1 MDSPSGSPSVAALIV
16 AAGRGERFGG
26 AVPKQYRALS
36 GVPMV
41 RRTVQAFLGHP
52 SVDRVLVVIDAD
64 HEEHYRT
71 SLGDLPLP
79 PPVPGGATR
88 QESVRRGLEALEAA
102 APNLVLVHDAARPLV
117 DAETIDRVIE
127 ALAIHPAVIPGAPV
141 VDTLKR
147 ASADGAVGA
156 TVDRS
161 GLWRAQT
168 PQGFRFG
175 PLLAAHRVAEGQ
187 SLTDDSAVAEAAG
200 LSIGIVEGNEDNMKI
215 TSAGDMARAE
225 RILGQTP
232 DIRVGNGFDVH
243 RLVPD
248 RPLILCGVTIPNA
261 LGLAGHS
268 DADVGL
274 HALTDAL
281 LGALGEG
288 DIGLHFPPSDPR
300 WKDADSALF
309 LRHVAAMVAERG
321 GRIGHVDVTLICET
335 PKIGPHRA
343 AMVARIAELTGME
356 RARVSV
362 KATTTERLGFTG
374 RGEGIAAQATATVI
388 LP

>member
-1 MDSPSGSPSVAALIV
+1 MDTPSGSPSVAALIV

-26 AVPKQYRALS
+26 AIPKQYRDLS
-36 GVPMV
+36 GAPMI
-41 RRTVQAFLGHP
+41 RRTAQAFLRHP
-52 SVDRVLVVIDAD
+52 SVDRVLAVIDAD
-64 HEEHYRT
+64 HEEHYRA

-79 PPVPGGATR
+79 SPVPGGATR

-102 APNLVLVHDAARPLV
+102 APDLVLVHDAARPLV
-117 DAETIDRVIE
+117 DAGTIDRVIE
-127 ALAIHPAVIPGAPV
+127 ALAVHPAVIPGVPV

-147 ASADGAVGA
+147 AGADGTVGA
-156 TVDRS
+156 TVDRT

-175 PLLAAHRVAEGQ
+175 PLLAAHRLVEGQ

-200 LSIGIVEGNEDNMKI
+200 LPIGIVEGNEDNMKI

-225 RILGQTP
+225 RILGGTP

-248 RPLILCGVTIPNA
+248 RPLILCGVTIPHA

-343 AMVARIAELTGME
+343 AMVARIAELTGLE
-356 RARVSV
+356 SGRVSV

>member
-1 MDSPSGSPSVAALIV
+1 MDSTSGSPSVAALIV

-36 GVPMV
+36 GVPMI
-41 RRTVQAFLGHP
+41 RRTVQALLRHP
-52 SVDRVLVVIDAD
+52 SVDRVLVVIDGD
-64 HEEHYRT
+64 HGEHYRA

-79 PPVPGGATR
+79 SPVPGGATR
-88 QESVRRGLEALEAA
+88 QESVRRGLEALEAV
-102 APNLVLVHDAARPLV
+102 APDLVLVHDAARPLV
-117 DAETIDRVIE
+117 DAGTIDRVIE
-127 ALAIHPAVIPGAPV
+127 ALADHPAVIPGVPM

-147 ASADGAVGA
+147 ADVDGTVGA
-156 TVDRS
+156 TVDRA

-175 PLLAAHRVAEGQ
+175 PLLAAHRLVEGQ

-225 RILGQTP
+225 RILGGMP

-248 RPLILCGVTIPNA
+248 RPLILCGVTIPHA

-321 GRIGHVDVTLICET
+321 GRTAHVDVTLICEA
-335 PKIGPHRA
+335 PKIGPHRD
-343 AMVARIAELTGME
+343 AMVARIAELTGLE
-356 RARVSV
+356 QARVSV